1 MPTRGAWASHRAVKS
16 KKDLTMYRVGLPF
29 WKTAARFGVPVKVR
43 VCVHFDPE
51 TKSYWTTSPDLDGLT
66 VTGNS
71 LDELFKEA
79 MAGMHT
85 LLDMELNGD
94 HDNVAARPQLSFSQD
109 ALCAA

>member
-1 MPTRGAWASHRAVKS
+1 MPTRGARVSLRTPDALERS
-16 KKDLTMYRVGLPF
+16 DMYRVGLPF
-29 WKTAARFGVPVKVR
+29 WKTVARFGVPVKVR

-79 MAGMHT
+79 MAGMDT

-94 HDNVAARPQLSFSQD
+94 HAHIEARPQLSFSED
-109 ALCAA
+109 ARCVA